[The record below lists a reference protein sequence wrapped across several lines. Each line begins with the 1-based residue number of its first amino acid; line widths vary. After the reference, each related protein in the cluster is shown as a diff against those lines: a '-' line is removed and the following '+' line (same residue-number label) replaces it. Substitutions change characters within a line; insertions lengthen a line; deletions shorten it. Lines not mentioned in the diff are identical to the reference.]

1 MSLRTLLL
9 LSVALLIAP
18 MNAQAQN
25 AENLLNAPTTTE
37 YNDALNPSQSS
48 AIPVMQEQGSGEDVV
63 APIAEEA
70 PPIKEALPEPAPVI
84 RSRGKDS
91 KLSGQTYLQ
100 ETAEQG
106 FVSSE
111 SKQIVSN
118 QPLLDALRTAYIN
131 NPTLR
136 AARAEMRATAEALPQ
151 AQSGWMPRSGVTG
164 TVTTAD
170 IDPGRTG
177 DGTTSKELELS
188 VTQPL
193 YRGGRTVSG
202 IGSARNRIIAQGAI
216 LNATEQQLL
225 YNVATAYMN
234 VVRDKA
240 LVDLSENNISVV
252 DRQLEASRSRFEVG
266 EVTRTDVAQSEA
278 RIARAQA
285 NRTTAIGNL
294 KSSLAVYEQLVG
306 TAATNLVQ
314 TNVQFDF
321 PAQLDEAITVSEN
334 NSPLIVASEYLHQSA
349 EKDIGTVFGE
359 LLPELGLAASVDKTW
374 DPQPGFTSDSHV
386 KSLSLIATVPLYE
399 GGYTRSRVRQAKY
412 TANQRFIE
420 IVETQRETRQ
430 NVVSSWET
438 LAAARGEIKSRKA
451 QVEASRIAQEG
462 VRQEAQLGTRTILDS
477 LDADQE
483 YLDSQ
488 VALVTAQRDEIVASF
503 ALARALGILTPKTL
517 GFSDVA
523 YDSSRDMQA
532 ADWKMI
538 GMNVDR
544 VE

>member
-1 MSLRTLLL
+1 MSLSLKTLML

-18 MNAQAQN
+18 AGVNAQN
-25 AENLLNAPTTTE
+25 AENLLSAQATAGGE
-37 YNDALNPSQSS
+37 DVLDPSQDSS
-48 AIPVMQEQGSGEDVV
+48 TAVIIEQGSGEEA
-63 APIAEEA
+63 APQ
-70 PPIKEALPEPAPVI
+70 PVP
-84 RSRGKDS
+84 RAKDS
-91 KLSGQTYLQ
+91 KLTGQTYLQ
-100 ETAEQG
+100 PTSAESAVTKTQIT
-106 FVSSE
+106 SS
-111 SKQIVSN
+111 
-118 QPLLDALRTAYIN
+118 QPLMDALRTAYIN

-151 AQSGWMPRSGVTG
+151 AQSGWMPQSDITG
-164 TVTTAD
+164 TVTSAD
-170 IDPGRTG
+170 VDPGRTG
-177 DGTTSKELELS
+177 DGTTSKELALS

-193 YRGGRTVSG
+193 YRGGRTVSN

-225 YNVATAYMN
+225 LNVATAYMN

-240 LVDLSENNISVV
+240 LVDLSESNISVV
-252 DRQLEASRSRFEVG
+252 DRQFSASRSRFEVG

-278 RIARAQA
+278 RLARAQA

-294 KSSLAVYEQLVG
+294 KSSIATYEQLVG
-306 TAATNLVQ
+306 TSDTNFVQ
-314 TNVQFDF
+314 TDIVFTF
-321 PAQLDEAITVSEN
+321 PAQLDEAISLGER
-334 NSPLIVASEYLHQSA
+334 NSPLIIASEYLHQSA

-374 DPQPGFTSDSHV
+374 DPQPGLTSDSSV

-412 TANQRFIE
+412 TANRRFIE
-420 IVETQRETRQ
+420 IVETQREARQ
-430 NVVSSWET
+430 NVISGWET
-438 LAAARGEIKSRKA
+438 LTAARAEIESRKA
-451 QVEASRIAQEG
+451 QVEASRVAQEG
-462 VRQEAQLGTRTILDS
+462 VRQEAEFGTRTILDS

-488 VALVTAQRDEIVASF
+488 VALVSAQRDEIVASF
-503 ALARALGILTPKTL
+503 SLARALGILTPQTL

-523 YDSSRDMQA
+523 YHPARDMQA